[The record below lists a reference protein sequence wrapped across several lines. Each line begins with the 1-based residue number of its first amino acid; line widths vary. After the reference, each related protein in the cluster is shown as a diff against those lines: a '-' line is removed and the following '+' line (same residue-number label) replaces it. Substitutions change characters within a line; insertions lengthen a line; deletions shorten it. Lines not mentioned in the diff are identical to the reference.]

1 MNRFSRVGAVV
12 FALCSGTA
20 SYASGDAGS
29 RVLASSG
36 ELAVLV
42 LYYGLTFLVGRF
54 VLANIA
60 WPPLASFARLS
71 WSAAS
76 RYMRVGERLG
86 NTQGLKLL
94 LVWPLLCLWVLA
106 SLPVVALIVVLSG
119 LLAGYW
125 RGKGI

>member
-1 MNRFSRVGAVV
+1 MNGISRVGAVV

-20 SYASGDAGS
+20 SHASGDAGS
-29 RVLASSG
+29 RVLVSSG

-42 LYYGLTFLVGRF
+42 LYYVFTFLVGRF
-54 VLANIA
+54 VLAKIA

-71 WSAAS
+71 WGAATG
-76 RYMRVGERLG
+76 YMRIGERLS
-86 NTQGLKLL
+86 NTRGLKLL

-106 SLPVVALIVVLSG
+106 SLPVVGLIVVLSG
-119 LLAGYW
+119 LLVGYW